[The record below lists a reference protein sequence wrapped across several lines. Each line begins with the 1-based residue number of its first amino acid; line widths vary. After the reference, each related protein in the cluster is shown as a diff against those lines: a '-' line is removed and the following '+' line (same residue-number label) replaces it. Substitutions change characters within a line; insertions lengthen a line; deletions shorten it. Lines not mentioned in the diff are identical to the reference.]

1 MVDSAAFVVTVHPVD
16 LEASADCFVKA
27 AETVD
32 LVTDS
37 FAEAVDYFA
46 FAVDSD

>member
-1 MVDSAAFVVTVHPVD
+1 MVDSAAFVVVAG
-16 LEASADCFVKA
+16 LEASADYFVKA
-27 AETVD
+27 AEIAD
-32 LVTDS
+32 LAVDS